1 MHEQSEGS
9 EELTTCDTVT
19 DALGLRLEEVQ
30 DLSVENRDAVYTSQN
45 RKNEII
51 SSVRDS
57 TLEARKQPT
66 DWHVPCRY
74 CRCSRPRNDDSS
86 TRVSLASSPAAALA
100 PRP

>member
-9 EELTTCDTVT
+9 EELTACDTVT

-30 DLSVENRDAVYTSQN
+30 DLSVENRESRCGVHTSQN

-57 TLEARKQPT
+57 TLEAGGSKAVHRLRRT
-66 DWHVPCRY
+66 LSILSMLT
-74 CRCSRPRNDDSS
+74 SR
-86 TRVSLASSPAAALA
+86 
-100 PRP
+100 